1 MNSQGISII
10 MPHAINDENDR
21 VLSLNQKMAKENTRG
36 PYEILYIGNMRR
48 PDLVYK
54 GWNMLVGIAKY
65 DLVLW
70 SNTDLLLA
78 PNWDVNIYQ
87 LTELYDW
94 ISLRVV
100 ECGAIPSAATMI
112 SKNFGWTAQGFDR
125 DGFEKFVGEDIAQR
139 PIHQPGWIW
148 HCPSV
153 LKRNKFLE
161 LGGFGET
168 PPFPYDQDNHFKVR
182 AEAAGWKFGVS
193 NHSYAYHLQRARENL
208 GKQDR
213 A

>member
-1 MNSQGISII
+1 MIERGISIV

-36 PYEILYIGNMRR
+36 PYEILYMGNMKR

-54 GWNMLVGIAKY
+54 GWNMLIEAAKY

-78 PNWDVNIYQ
+78 PDWDVNIRT
-87 LTELYDW
+87 LTEVYDW

-100 ECGAIPSAATMI
+100 ECGAIPSASTMI
-112 SKNFGWTAQGFDR
+112 SRNFGWTAANFDR
-125 DGFEKFVGEDIAQR
+125 KGFEEFVVSDTYKR
-139 PIHQPGWIW
+139 PIHEQGWVW
-148 HCPSV
+148 YCPSV
-153 LKRNKFLE
+153 LKKSKFME

-168 PPFPYDQDNHFKVR
+168 PIFPFDQDRHFKKK
-182 AEAAGWKFGVS
+182 AEDANWKFGIS
-193 NHSYAYHLQRARENL
+193 NHSYAYHLQRAKENL
-208 GKQDR
+208 GAQDR